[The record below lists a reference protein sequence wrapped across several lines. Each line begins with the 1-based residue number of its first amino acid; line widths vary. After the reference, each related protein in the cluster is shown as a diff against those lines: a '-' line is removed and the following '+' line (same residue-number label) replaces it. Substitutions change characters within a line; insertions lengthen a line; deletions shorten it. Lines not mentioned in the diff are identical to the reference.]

1 MVHHLTNIIDKKYP
15 LCSVIVVNY
24 NGKDLLKKFMPSI
37 LKMKYPNFEVIL
49 VDNAS
54 KDNSV
59 NTVKKEFPN
68 VNIIQ
73 NNKNDGT
80 AEGSNIG
87 LSIAKGDYI
96 LWLSND
102 MELEP
107 DFLTN
112 LINLANS
119 SKDIGV
125 CTCKMKRIT
134 EKGEKLNE
142 IDSVGAD
149 LDIFGFPSSRGINKI
164 DKGQFDQPSEVFFS
178 FGGALL
184 IKKSVLNLVGGYDPL
199 FFTLA
204 DDIDL
209 CWRVRLAGY
218 RIMVQPS
225 AVLYHRVSA
234 TLSKWKRSE
243 RRFISERNTFR
254 TLLKNYSLL
263 SLLKILPRYFGLII
277 AEVSFFAIRKPE
289 MTISYFRAIFWNM
302 RNLKDT
308 WLRRQKIQSIRT
320 ISDNTIMSYMLDQPT
335 KLLILKE
342 FMASYSTGTLR
353 KYLGEQP

>member
-1 MVHHLTNIIDKKYP
+1 
-15 LCSVIVVNY
+15 
-24 NGKDLLKKFMPSI
+24 
-37 LKMKYPNFEVIL
+37 
-49 VDNAS
+49 
-54 KDNSV
+54 
-59 NTVKKEFPN
+59 
-68 VNIIQ
+68 
-73 NNKNDGT
+73 
-80 AEGSNIG
+80 
-87 LSIAKGDYI
+87 
-96 LWLSND
+96 
-102 MELEP
+102 
-107 DFLTN
+107 
-112 LINLANS
+112 
-119 SKDIGV
+119 
-125 CTCKMKRIT
+125 
-134 EKGEKLNE
+134 
-142 IDSVGAD
+142 
-149 LDIFGFPSSRGINKI
+149 
-164 DKGQFDQPSEVFFS
+164 
-178 FGGALL
+178 
-184 IKKSVLNLVGGYDPL
+184 
-199 FFTLA
+199 
-204 DDIDL
+204 
-209 CWRVRLAGY
+209 
-218 RIMVQPS
+218 MVQPS